1 MVQTGFEKSLIG
13 KLKNEGIFDEF
24 YVEFLLCFEKKMDH
38 VFKNTSLKLKNDE
51 NIIFKRGTM
60 PNNRESNKQKDN
72 DEEIP
77 DNVIRIETQDGSG
90 DFIEIIFP
98 EENKDKNKN
107 DK

>member
-1 MVQTGFEKSLIG
+1 MELYEKIIIASAMGL
-13 KLKNEGIFDEF
+13 
-24 YVEFLLCFEKKMDH
+24 YLCFLIYQNRDYFRKHTSKK
-38 VFKNTSLKLKNDE
+38 SIILKNDE

-60 PNNRESNKQKDN
+60 SNNRESNKQKDN
-72 DEEIP
+72 DEGIP
-77 DNVIRIETQDGSG
+77 NNVIRIETRDGSG

>member
-1 MVQTGFEKSLIG
+1 MELYEKIIIASAMGL
-13 KLKNEGIFDEF
+13 
-24 YVEFLLCFEKKMDH
+24 YLCFLIYQNRDYFRKHTSEKGII
-38 VFKNTSLKLKNDE
+38 LKNDE

>member
-1 MVQTGFEKSLIG
+1 MELYEKIIIASAMGL
-13 KLKNEGIFDEF
+13 
-24 YVEFLLCFEKKMDH
+24 YLCFLIYQNRDYFRKHTSKKDII
-38 VFKNTSLKLKNDE
+38 LKNDE

-77 DNVIRIETQDGSG
+77 DNMIRIETQDGSG

>member
-1 MVQTGFEKSLIG
+1 MELYEKIIIASAMGL
-13 KLKNEGIFDEF
+13 
-24 YVEFLLCFEKKMDH
+24 YLCFLIYQNRDYFRKHTSKK
-38 VFKNTSLKLKNDE
+38 SIILKNDE

-60 PNNRESNKQKDN
+60 PNNKELNKQKDN

-77 DNVIRIETQDGSG
+77 DNVIRIETRDGSG

-98 EENKDKNKN
+98 EENKDKNRN

>member
-1 MVQTGFEKSLIG
+1 MELYEKIIIASAMGL
-13 KLKNEGIFDEF
+13 
-24 YVEFLLCFEKKMDH
+24 YLCFLIYQNRDYFRKHTSKKGII
-38 VFKNTSLKLKNDE
+38 LKNDE

-60 PNNRESNKQKDN
+60 PNNRESNKQN
-72 DEEIP
+72 NTDEEIP

-98 EENKDKNKN
+98 EENKDRNKN